1 MSDWPSLRVEDW
13 TETREAL
20 HLWTQVIGK
29 VKLAKTPLVNHWW
42 NVTFVVSPRGLSSG
56 PVPDGNRIFQM
67 DFDFID
73 SQLQIVHMDGARA
86 GVPLEAMSV
95 ADFYAQ
101 TLKALAD
108 LGIAVQINT
117 LPNEIPDVVRF
128 ATDRQIRRYQPDQ
141 AVTFWRQLVQAHRV
155 LSEFR
160 AGFVGKV
167 SPVHFFWGAF
177 DLAVTR
183 FSGRRAPTHPG
194 GAPNCPDWVMVEGY
208 SHEVSSC
215 GFWPGGGEEG
225 AFYSYAY
232 PAPGSFADQPI
243 RPAEAFYS
251 EQFRQ
256 FLLPYEAV
264 RTAADPDVTLLA
276 FLEDTY
282 TAAATLADWDP
293 SIAVT
298 PQAPARTVTGTQPQA
313 DLERPAR
320 G

>member
-1 MSDWPSLRVEDW
+1 VSDWPSLRVEDW

-29 VKLAKTPLVNHWW
+29 VRLEKTPLINHWW
-42 NVTFVVSPRGLSSG
+42 NVTLAVTPRGLG
-56 PVPDGNRIFQM
+56 TGAIPDRNRIFQI
-67 DFDFID
+67 DFDLID
-73 SQLQIVHMDGARA
+73 SRLRIEDMDGARA
-86 GVPLEAMSV
+86 DVPLRPMSV

-101 TLKALAD
+101 TLEALAG
-108 LGIAVQINT
+108 LGIAVQIT
-117 LPNEIPDVVRF
+117 PIPNELSDAVPF
-128 ATDRQIRRYQPDQ
+128 AADRRLRDYRPEQ
-141 AVTFWRQLVQAHRV
+141 ARAFWRQLVQANRV
-155 LSEFR
+155 LWQFR

-167 SPVHFFWGAF
+167 SPVQFFWGSF

-183 FSGRRAPTHPG
+183 FSGRPAPRHPG
-194 GAPNCPDWVMVEGY
+194 GAPNCPDWVMVEAY

-232 PAPGSFADQPI
+232 PEPTGFADQPV

-251 EQFRQ
+251 QDYRQ

-264 RTAADPDVTLLA
+264 RTAHDPDATLLA

-282 TAAATLADWDP
+282 AAAARLAEWDP
-293 SIAVT
+293 ELAVA
-298 PQAPARTVTGTQPQA
+298 PRAPA
-313 DLERPAR
+313 
-320 G
+320 